1 MENDRLV
8 GRLRNYDWCVFTSY
22 LRGILCLDFDMLIDE
37 ITELWIKDAVIDDVE
52 LDTESLKVPSLHA
65 KYLRLLYQEKLKLKS
80 FLIKKKTMSR
90 VLGEYYRGDLNN
102 PEDLREIQREPWSRT
117 VLKQDLASYVDSDK
131 DMIKLLTKISYQEE
145 VVSLLE
151 DIIKN
156 INNRGFQIKNSIDW
170 RKLTN
175 FGL

>member
-1 MENDRLV
+1 MIMLV
-8 GRLRNYDWCVFTSY
+8 
-22 LRGILCLDFDMLIDE
+22 DE
-37 ITELWIKDAVIDDVE
+37 IAEMWIKDAVIDDVE
-52 LDTESLKVPSLHA
+52 LDTESLKVPTLHA
-65 KYLRLLYQEKLKLKS
+65 KYLRILYQEKLKLKS
-80 FLIKKKTMSR
+80 LLIKKKTMSR
-90 VLGEYYRGDLNN
+90 VLGEYYRGDLNS

-117 VLKQDLASYVDSDK
+117 VLKQDLGNYVDSDK
-131 DMIKLLTKISYQEE
+131 DMIKLLTRVSYQEE

>member
-1 MENDRLV
+1 MLV
-8 GRLRNYDWCVFTSY
+8 
-22 LRGILCLDFDMLIDE
+22 DE
-37 ITELWIKDAVIDDVE
+37 IAEMWIKDAVIDDVE
-52 LDTESLKVPSLHA
+52 LDTESLKVPTLHA
-65 KYLRLLYQEKLKLKS
+65 KYLKILYQEKLKLKS
-80 FLIKKKTMSR
+80 FTLKRKTVSR
-90 VLGEYYRGDLNN
+90 VLGEYYRGDLNS
-102 PEDLREIQREPWSRT
+102 PEDLRELQRDPWSRT
-117 VLKQDLASYVDSDK
+117 VLKQDLSNYVDSDK

>member
-1 MENDRLV
+1 MLV
-8 GRLRNYDWCVFTSY
+8 
-22 LRGILCLDFDMLIDE
+22 DE
-37 ITELWIKDAVIDDVE
+37 IAEMWIKDAVIDDVE
-52 LDTESLKVPSLHA
+52 LDTESLKVPTLHA
-65 KYLRLLYQEKLKLKS
+65 KYLKILYQEKLKLKS
-80 FLIKKKTMSR
+80 FALKRKTMSR
-90 VLGEYYRGDLNN
+90 VLGEYYRGDLNT
-102 PEDLREIQREPWSRT
+102 PEDLREIKREPWSRT
-117 VLKQDLASYVDSDK
+117 VLKQDLSNYVDSDK

>member
-1 MENDRLV
+1 M
-8 GRLRNYDWCVFTSY
+8 
-22 LRGILCLDFDMLIDE
+22 IIDE
-37 ITELWIKDAVIDDVE
+37 ITEMWIADSKIDDVE
-52 LDTESLKVPSLHA
+52 LDTESLKIPSLHA
-65 KYLRLLYQEKLKLKS
+65 KYLKILYQQKLKLKS
-80 FLIKKKTMSR
+80 LIIKKKTINR
-90 VLGEYYRGDLNN
+90 VLSEYYRGDLNH
-102 PEDLREIQREPWSRT
+102 PEDLKELGREPWQRT
-117 VLKQDLASYVDSDK
+117 VLKQDLSSYVDSDD

-156 INNRGFQIKNSIDW
+156 INNRGFQIKNGIDW

>member
-1 MENDRLV
+1 M
-8 GRLRNYDWCVFTSY
+8 
-22 LRGILCLDFDMLIDE
+22 IIDE
-37 ITELWIKDAVIDDVE
+37 ILEMWIVDSKIDDVE
-52 LDTESLKVPSLHA
+52 LDTESLKIPSLHA
-65 KYLRLLYQEKLKLKS
+65 KYLKILYQQKLKLKS
-80 FLIKKKTMSR
+80 LIIKKKTLNR
-90 VLGEYYRGDLNN
+90 VLSEYYKGDLNH
-102 PEDLREIQREPWSRT
+102 PEDLKELGREPWQRT
-117 VLKQDLASYVDSDK
+117 VLKQDLPSYVDSDD

-156 INNRGFQIKNSIDW
+156 INNRGFQIKNSIEW

>member
-1 MENDRLV
+1 MVARDNLGDDRL
-8 GRLRNYDWCVFTSY
+8 
-22 LRGILCLDFDMLIDE
+22 IDN
-37 ITELWIKDAVIDDVE
+37 ITEQWIQDAKIDDVE
-52 LDTESLKVPSLHA
+52 LDTESLKIPSLHA
-65 KYLRLLYQEKLKLKS
+65 KYLKLLYQEKLKLKS
-80 FLIKKKTMSR
+80 YLIKRKTLSR
-90 VLGEYYRGDLNN
+90 ILAEYYRGDLNH
-102 PEDLREIQREPWSRT
+102 PEDLKEIQREPWSRT
-117 VLKQDLASYVDSDK
+117 VLKQDLQGYVDSDD

-156 INNRGFQIKNSIDW
+156 INNRGFQIKNSIEW